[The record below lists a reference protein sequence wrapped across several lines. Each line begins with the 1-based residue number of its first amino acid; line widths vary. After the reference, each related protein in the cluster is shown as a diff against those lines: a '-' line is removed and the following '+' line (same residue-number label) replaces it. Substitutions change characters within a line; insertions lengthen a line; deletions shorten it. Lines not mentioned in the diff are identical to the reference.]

1 MKIIDYS
8 MHNIGEGLS
17 GALMEND
24 LIITALDIG
33 FTRPCL
39 VSKSSI
45 TVENKELKQLVGQI
59 KFLCSF

>member
-45 TVENKELKQLVGQI
+45 TVENKELKQLVG
-59 KFLCSF
+59 